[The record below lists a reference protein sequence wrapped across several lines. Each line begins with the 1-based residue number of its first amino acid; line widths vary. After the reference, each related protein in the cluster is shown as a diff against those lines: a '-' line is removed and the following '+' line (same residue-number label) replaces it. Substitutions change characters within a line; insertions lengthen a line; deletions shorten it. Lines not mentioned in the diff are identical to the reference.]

1 MGRIWAAKGDW
12 KKALRK
18 AIAALCENPLYGSA
32 RYLFWESQRVLGYQ
46 ALYLPM
52 RERIQYNRH
61 GERHYLEPL
70 SASARLAW
78 KAWAEVDETMGLSEN
93 PPRKSAY
100 HALVDKWR
108 IAREHNPTEGYM
120 DPSIDGDLQLNLL
133 SEWAEQDLLTAYLW
147 VSGLGHANAR
157 AFQEWLPSNKGRLQ
171 RFWEIAVL
179 PSDDDP

>member
-18 AIAALCENPLYGSA
+18 PFPLSVKTHSGSA
-32 RYLFWESQRVLGYQ
+32 LPVLGVPTRFGIPS
-46 ALYLPM
+46 ALSSNA
-52 RERIQYNRH
+52 RRIQYNRH